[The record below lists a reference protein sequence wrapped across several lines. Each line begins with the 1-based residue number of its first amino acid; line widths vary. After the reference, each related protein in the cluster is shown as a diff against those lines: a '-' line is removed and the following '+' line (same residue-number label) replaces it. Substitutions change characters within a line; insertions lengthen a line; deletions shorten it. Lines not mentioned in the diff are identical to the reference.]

1 MTITEKFDYFQ
12 YQNFETNF
20 SKIKPLFNNLEYHF
34 FVESTKIENVI
45 LRYKTALSEANAKTN
60 GMGSKK

>member
-1 MTITEKFDYFQ
+1 MTVTENFEYFQ
-12 YQNFETNF
+12 YRNFEINF
-20 SKIKPLFNNLEYHF
+20 SKIKPFFNNLEYHF